1 MDEITTKRLYK
12 EAVRK
17 WGLPL
22 QFGML
27 MEECAELI
35 KATNKVMRK
44 GEQSAQVWRDLAE
57 EMADVEIMIGQ
68 IKTFCDWERLQ
79 EKVKTAKH
87 DKLLRLKS
95 MLEEKEMQEVK
106 PNSSHD

>member
-1 MDEITTKRLYK
+1 MDGRIKRLYK

-44 GEQSAQVWRDLAE
+44 GNQDGRVWDDLAE
-57 EMADVEIMIGQ
+57 EMADVEIMIEQ
-68 IKTFCDWERLQ
+68 IKIFCDWEILE
-79 EKVKTAKH
+79 EKVRTVKFSKI
-87 DKLLRLKS
+87 LRLKK
-95 MLEEKEMQEVK
+95 MIE
-106 PNSSHD
+106 NSED